1 MFFSALR
8 STRPN
13 TKHPTTSRLNLESL
27 GERVN
32 PASPHF
38 ISATSSIAADG
49 DLVISF
55 KEAGLGDTVL
65 IDYTVTGDGSGQ
77 YQWFN
82 KGGNKPQGQPFQ
94 TDPVAVSGSG
104 SFASGRNGQVTG
116 TIVCEGSVPP
126 PPQDFLDA
134 NHASNWVA
142 KLTVTYDSIVLTD
155 TTDGVSITVPD
166 ATATVVVLV

>member
-1 MFFSALR
+1 MTYIADTPSGWRIPCYSSAHSWR
-8 STRPN
+8 SSAAASTRR
-13 TKHPTTSRLNLESL
+13 TPTS
-27 GERVN
+27 
-32 PASPHF
+32 
-38 ISATSSIAADG
+38 SATSSVAASG
-49 DLVISF
+49 ALVVNF
-55 KEAGLGDTVL
+55 KEAGLGANVTV
-65 IDYTVTGDGSGQ
+65 TEQVTGDGNGQ

-94 TDPVAVSGSG
+94 ADPVAVSGSG
-104 SFASGRNGQVTG
+104 SFASGKNGQVTG

-142 KLTVTYDSIVLTD
+142 KLTVTYDNIVLTD